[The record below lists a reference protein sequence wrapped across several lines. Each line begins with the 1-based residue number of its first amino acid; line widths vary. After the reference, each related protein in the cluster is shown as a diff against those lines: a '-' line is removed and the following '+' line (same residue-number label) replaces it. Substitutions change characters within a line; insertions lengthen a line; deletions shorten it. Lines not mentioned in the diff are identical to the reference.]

1 MQEGTNHITT
11 FCANRSKNSVCNRTQ
26 ATSSAGGFDL
36 PFTAQQLCEAELL
49 LGLLAVGVSCTARL
63 VLHRMGIL
71 LFLCQHPSCQD
82 LMWSGRRKMFAATL
96 TVSKLTW
103 SPLLAAALK
112 QQQAKI
118 KKNTFLVHVILC

>member
-1 MQEGTNHITT
+1 
-11 FCANRSKNSVCNRTQ
+11 
-26 ATSSAGGFDL
+26 
-36 PFTAQQLCEAELL
+36 
-49 LGLLAVGVSCTARL
+49 
-63 VLHRMGIL
+63 
-71 LFLCQHPSCQD
+71 
-82 LMWSGRRKMFAATL
+82 MFAATL